1 MFPYWDSKAC
11 DPLIKNLGKK
21 ELGNIFIPQN
31 PSAPIP
37 PPPQA
42 QGHQI
47 DFLIKSKSNVTAA
60 KKSASKHIKLHCEA
74 RETTKHKHNRGG

>member
-1 MFPYWDSKAC
+1 MFPHRDSQAC

-21 ELGNIFIPQN
+21 ELGNIFN
-31 PSAPIP
+31 PGPLRLHP

>member
-1 MFPYWDSKAC
+1 MFPHRDSQAC

-21 ELGNIFIPQN
+21 ELGNIFTLRTP
-31 PSAPIP
+31 PP

-74 RETTKHKHNRGG
+74 RETTKPKHNRGG